1 MKDNRYVDKDIDD
14 VKDVKNELD
23 KNIDEDNVK
32 NIEEKNENIDN
43 KDDIDNKNYSNEEE
57 NNEEKEDNNIDENEN
72 EDNEKDIDDRNNIDE
87 GDVDEDD
94 IDRKK
99 PNHEDSDKYEDE
111 EDNEDEDEEDK
122 DNEIDE
128 KDDEDNEENED
139 IEEDEDIDEEIDI
152 DEVVSILGQLEKKKE
167 EYLKL
172 RNQIKD
178 NLNYL
183 EEIDNKLNELEDK
196 ILKEKNEG
204 FVEIYKDRIN
214 KLIEE
219 RNKIIQVN
227 KENIEEF
234 LSFFK
239 EKYKDNKRKF
249 EKIEDII
256 VDKEEKTDDDRKILL
271 SLRKIDK
278 YNKILD
284 ELATYYDKFDIDLN
298 DERKQTIYL
307 ENKLYQNK
315 IKEIKNIEEF
325 KKKIKEYE
333 LFLLE
338 NWKKLGLWK
347 EEQKEILVELIN
359 DFKERQT
366 NEKRIVK
373 EVKNNIKDNINE
385 VKQIV
390 TNNKAIEVSKKIK
403 ENINKLD
410 EWILKKYSLTDYS
423 WDYNDLLL
431 DFFIKFIIFMV
442 LVYFIFKIDFI
453 AQFTKTIYWI

>member
-1 MKDNRYVDKDIDD
+1 MKDNKYIDKNIDD
-14 VKDVKNELD
+14 VKDEL
-23 KNIDEDNVK
+23 
-32 NIEEKNENIDN
+32 NENIDN
-43 KDDIDNKNYSNEEE
+43 EDDID
-57 NNEEKEDNNIDENEN
+57 
-72 EDNEKDIDDRNNIDE
+72 EKDNYERNNIDYDKDE
-87 GDVDEDD
+87 IDDEEKNRYEDEDD
-94 IDRKK
+94 DRYYDR
-99 PNHEDSDKYEDE
+99 NRYDD
-111 EDNEDEDEEDK
+111 EDEDSGDMDSE
-122 DNEIDE
+122 
-128 KDDEDNEENED
+128 
-139 IEEDEDIDEEIDI
+139 EEIDI
-152 DEVVSILGQLEKKKE
+152 DEVVSILEQLEKKKE

-183 EEIDNKLNELEDK
+183 EEIDNNLNDLK
-196 ILKEKNEG
+196 NKVLKEKDKKIIK
-204 FVEIYKDRIN
+204 IYKDKIN

-219 RNKIIQVN
+219 KNNIVQINKR
-227 KENIEEF
+227 NIEEF

-239 EKYKDNKRKF
+239 EKYKNNKRKF

-271 SLRKIDK
+271 SLKKIDK

-284 ELATYYDKFDIDLN
+284 ELSTYYDKFDIDLN

-366 NEKRIVK
+366 DEKRIVK
-373 EVKNNIKDNINE
+373 EVKDNIKDNINE

-390 TNNKAIEVSKKIK
+390 TNNEVVRKITNNKAIEVSKKIK
-403 ENINKLD
+403 KNINRLD
-410 EWILKKYSLTDYS
+410 EWILKKYNLTDYN